1 MYVCELVRH
10 SAART
15 IFFSMLCRTSAQWSQ
30 HTAALTKSV
39 CLNQADLVWLEAKDD
54 QDAVV
59 TEEFYA
65 GGGQVARRGLE
76 HFPQLWC
83 PAGSYSVYGQVRC
96 CCRPQLCY

>member
-1 MYVCELVRH
+1 MRTRWRSPGEVYARGSRWPFVR
-10 SAART
+10 AAHV
-15 IFFSMLCRTSAQWSQ
+15 A
-30 HTAALTKSV
+30 SV
-39 CLNQADLVWLEAKDD
+39 SSRADIHLSISDRPSVEQADLVWLEAKDD

-83 PAGSYSVYGQVRC
+83 PAGSYSVYGQVR
-96 CCRPQLCY
+96 

>member
-1 MYVCELVRH
+1 M
-10 SAART
+10 
-15 IFFSMLCRTSAQWSQ
+15 
-30 HTAALTKSV
+30 
-39 CLNQADLVWLEAKDD
+39 WLEAKDD

-83 PAGSYSVYGQVRC
+83 PAGSYSVYGQVC
-96 CCRPQLCY
+96 SCWRPQRVPEVPPAAAELLLVAQP

>member
-1 MYVCELVRH
+1 M
-10 SAART
+10 
-15 IFFSMLCRTSAQWSQ
+15 
-30 HTAALTKSV
+30 
-39 CLNQADLVWLEAKDD
+39 WLEAKDD

>member
-1 MYVCELVRH
+1 M
-10 SAART
+10 
-15 IFFSMLCRTSAQWSQ
+15 
-30 HTAALTKSV
+30 
-39 CLNQADLVWLEAKDD
+39 WLEAKDD

-83 PAGSYSVYGQVRC
+83 PAGSYSVYGQVL
-96 CCRPQLCY
+96 PATAVFP